1 MITAQRLGKQLPTVL
16 ELWHNL
22 VGTAIGLFAQV
33 RAFTEVRTVLIL
45 EFWWWF
51 FGGVFFQLLKS
62 HFTCHSLDF
71 TVANFKPSNNFGPFL
86 HIWTNNS

>member
-1 MITAQRLGKQLPTVL
+1 MVL

-33 RAFTEVRTVLIL
+33 RAFTEVRTVLVL
-45 EFWWWF
+45 EFWCF
-51 FGGVFFQLLKS
+51 FGGVFFQLLKY

-71 TVANFKPSNNFGPFL
+71 TLANFKPSNFGPFL
-86 HIWTNNS
+86 RIWTNNS